1 MQKKLIKLMDIYNIL
16 LKYYGYQGW
25 WPINSKY
32 HPKDYSLP
40 KTENEMFEIMV
51 GTILTQNTSWKN
63 VEKAIHNLHNK
74 KIMSVEGILKTSQK
88 ALAKLIKPAG
98 YYNQKSERIILLA
111 KYLQKNYDSK
121 PSKMFK
127 KDVKDLKKELLNL
140 KGIGNETA
148 DSIIL
153 YAAKKPI
160 FVVDA
165 YTKRI
170 FSRMGFFKENET
182 YENVQKFF
190 MQNLKSNYKLYNE
203 YHALIVE
210 LAKRSCIKKKICEK
224 CIVKKFCRN

>member
-1 MQKKLIKLMDIYNIL
+1 MQKKLISIYKNL
-16 LKYYGYQGW
+16 LKDYSYQGW
-25 WPINSKY
+25 WPIKNKY

-40 KTENEMFEIMV
+40 KTENEIFEIMV
-51 GTILTQNTSWKN
+51 GAILTQNTLWKN
-63 VEKAIHNLHNK
+63 VEKAIYNLYSK
-74 KIMSVEGILKTSQK
+74 KIMSVAGILKTSQK

-98 YYNQKSERIILLA
+98 YYNQKAERIILLA
-111 KYLQKNYDSK
+111 KYLQKNYNSK
-121 PSKMFK
+121 PSKMFRK
-127 KDVKDLKKELLNL
+127 NIQKLRKELLGL

-153 YAAKKPI
+153 YGAKKPV

-182 YENVQKFF
+182 YENIQKFF
-190 MQNLKSNYKLYNE
+190 MQNLKSDYKLYNE

-210 LAKRSCIKKKICEK
+210 LAKRSCTKKKICEK